1 MKTQVVLA
9 TTGPWRLSKHG
20 REYVASSMY
29 AKGKAFIASALLLK
43 RNGGSQFV
51 VLHLFCQGVEILLK
65 SLLLLIDYG
74 KFNLKLKS
82 LGHDLVKVTDALI
95 AELKLNKLK
104 QEVAGEL
111 KALSD
116 LYSNHLLRYGSGF
129 DIFVQPNTIP
139 YRRVLRKVCAVVKMV
154 ERKSCFHAAISI

>member
-95 AELKLNKLK
+95 AELKLNKL
-104 QEVAGEL
+104 
-111 KALSD
+111 S
-116 LYSNHLLRYGSGF
+116 
-129 DIFVQPNTIP
+129 
-139 YRRVLRKVCAVVKMV
+139 RR
-154 ERKSCFHAAISI
+154 